1 MKKKSA
7 DEEIEDNIE
16 EAFKVFDTNNDG
28 QTLSPPH
35 VEPKLFT
42 FSVISA
48 DELMK
53 VMISLGNPRTETE
66 IKVGRG
72 DQLSS
77 ISLSLSLQ
85 EMIAEE
91 DPDGDG
97 VITKDEFKK
106 MLQKK
111 QSDMIK

>member
-7 DEEIEDNIE
+7 DEEIEDDIE

-66 IKVGRG
+66 IKVGSRG

-77 ISLSLSLQ
+77 ISLFLVT
-85 EMIAEE
+85 
-91 DPDGDG
+91 GD
-97 VITKDEFKK
+97 DC
-106 MLQKK
+106 
-111 QSDMIK
+111 

>member
-1 MKKKSA
+1 MIQRKHLKCSTLIMMG
-7 DEEIEDNIE
+7 ETEDME
-16 EAFKVFDTNNDG
+16 LT
-28 QTLSPPH
+28 
-35 VEPKLFT
+35 EPVYVDI

>member
-1 MKKKSA
+1 
-7 DEEIEDNIE
+7 
-16 EAFKVFDTNNDG
+16 
-28 QTLSPPH
+28 
-35 VEPKLFT
+35 
-42 FSVISA
+42 
-48 DELMK
+48 MK

-66 IKVGRG
+66 IKVERQQGG
-72 DQLSS
+72 DNWW
-77 ISLSLSLQ
+77 LSLQ

-111 QSDMIK
+111 